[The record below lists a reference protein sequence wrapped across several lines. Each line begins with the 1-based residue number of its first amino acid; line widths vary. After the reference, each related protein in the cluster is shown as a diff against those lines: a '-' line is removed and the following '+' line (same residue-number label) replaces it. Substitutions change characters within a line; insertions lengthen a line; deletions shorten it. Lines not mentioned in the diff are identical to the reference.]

1 MRGGRDQVYKT
12 VKGRSEAVYEI
23 NKSRF
28 LTFVSRVESEAEAAA
43 FVQQIRKQH
52 WDATHNC
59 AAYVLGPGGRL
70 QKADD
75 DGEPSGTAGRP
86 MLEVLKKNDLTD
98 VAAVVTRY
106 FGGVKL
112 GAGGLIRAYGKAVS
126 LGLAAACIVEMKPFC
141 RIAVEVEYALFGTLE
156 NQLRERNLRVAEKS
170 FTDRVRFVLLA
181 PQGEEEAAVASVAD
195 WTAGRARFETLGE
208 TLLELPIEAAVLE

>member
-1 MRGGRDQVYKT
+1 MYKT
-12 VKGRSEAVYEI
+12 VQGPAEAGYEI

-28 LTFVSRVESEAEAAA
+28 LTYIARAGDEAQAAS
-43 FVQQIRKQH
+43 FVQQIRKRH

-59 AAYVLGPGGRL
+59 AAYVIGAGGRL

-86 MLEVLKKNDLTD
+86 MLEVLKKNGLTD
-98 VAAVVTRY
+98 VVAVVTRY

-126 LGLAAACIVEMKPFC
+126 LGLAAATIVEKKAF
-141 RIAVEVEYALFGTLE
+141 RRLAVEVEYPLLGLLE
-156 NQLRERNLRVAEKS
+156 NQLHEHRQRIEEKT
-170 FTDRVRFVLLA
+170 FTDKVRFVLLA
-181 PQGEEEAAVASVAD
+181 PKGEEAALAASVTD
-195 WTAGRARFETLGE
+195 WTAARAKIDFLEETV
-208 TLLELPIEAAVLE
+208 LELPLEDAETT